1 MGLLGHCSSLAT
13 PWGLAGKS
21 RERFSDG
28 IYICVCVLGAG
39 GEREKREFWFSGLT
53 SVVLCY

>member
-28 IYICVCVLGAG
+28 IYIYVCVFWGREEK
-39 GEREKREFWFSGLT
+39 ERRERSGL
-53 SVVLCY
+53 VG